1 MFGASVGTFPFVH
14 RQTRFDLLACRYLK
28 DFLERILELRNCAK
42 TIVLSILALL
52 ALVSGALGQAQAQ
65 NVAAKAPSVE
75 DKLAQSYRA
84 MYDLKFQDAFK
95 AADDAKAAAQDDPL
109 PYVAQAWVAFFRE
122 LDRLH
127 ALRSEVFTTDD
138 GFNGRESYAWEPE
151 SKKTFD
157 AALDRAEKLAQD
169 RLSRNPN
176 DARALLALSL
186 TNGLRGDDTGIF
198 TKKDLKALS
207 YIKAATG
214 YSEKL
219 LALSPDSYDAYVA
232 TGMGKYIIG
241 RKSAPVRWV
250 LRMGGY
256 KGDEQE
262 GMKELALAADHARYL
277 APFARILV
285 AFEDVRRNNPAEARR
300 KLEDLHQQFPNNHLF
315 LEELGKLNRT
325 SAQLIRQDH

>member
-1 MFGASVGTFPFVH
+1 
-14 RQTRFDLLACRYLK
+14 
-28 DFLERILELRNCAK
+28 LESILELRNCAK
-42 TIVLSILALL
+42 TIALSILALL
-52 ALVSGALGQAQAQ
+52 ALVSGASAQAQIQAQ
-65 NVAAKAPSVE
+65 NVASKPPSVE

-95 AADDAKAAAQDDPL
+95 AADEAKAVAQDDPL

-138 GFNGRESYAWEPE
+138 NFNGRESYAWEPE

-169 RLSRNPN
+169 RLSHNPN

-186 TNGLRGDDTGIF
+186 TNGLRGDDMGLF

-262 GMKELALAADHARYL
+262 GIKELALAADRARYL

-300 KLEDLHQQFPNNHLF
+300 KLEDLHQQFPDNHLF
-315 LEELGKLNRT
+315 LEELNKLNHT
-325 SAQLIRQDH
+325 SAQLTRQGN

>member
-1 MFGASVGTFPFVH
+1 
-14 RQTRFDLLACRYLK
+14 LK
-28 DFLERILELRNCAK
+28 DFWRDRLDAANRLKKICLSMIA
-42 TIVLSILALL
+42 VLSLLPLA
-52 ALVSGALGQAQAQ
+52 AQAQ
-65 NVAAKAPSVE
+65 NGPAKAQPAPAKGPTVE

-95 AADDAKAAAQDDPL
+95 AADEAAALAPDDPL
-109 PYVAQAWVAFFRE
+109 PSVAQAWVAFFRE

-138 GFNGRESYAWEPE
+138 GFNGRESYAWEPAN
-151 SKKTFD
+151 KKIFD
-157 AALDRAEKLAQD
+157 SALDRAEKLAQA
-169 RLSRNPN
+169 RLSRDPK
-176 DARALLALSL
+176 DVRALLALSL
-186 TNGLRGDDTGIF
+186 SNGLRGDDMGIF

-207 YIKAATG
+207 YIKTATDFG
-214 YSEKL
+214 ERL
-219 LALSPDSYDAYVA
+219 LAQAPDSYDAYVP

-262 GMKELALAADHARYL
+262 GMRELALAADHARYL

-285 AFEDVRRNNPAEARR
+285 AFEDVRKNNPAEARK
-300 KLEDLHQQFPNNHLF
+300 KLEDLHQQFPNNPLF
-315 LEELGKLNRT
+315 VEELGKLNRT
-325 SAQLIRQDH
+325 SALLTRQGD

>member
-1 MFGASVGTFPFVH
+1 MPLPEGF
-14 RQTRFDLLACRYLK
+14 
-28 DFLERILELRNCAK
+28 FLESILDLRNCAK
-42 TIVLSILALL
+42 TIALSILALL
-52 ALVSGALGQAQAQ
+52 ALVSGASAQAQIQAQ
-65 NVAAKAPSVE
+65 NVASKPPSVE

-95 AADDAKAAAQDDPL
+95 AADEAKAVAQDDPL

-138 GFNGRESYAWEPE
+138 NFNGRESYAWEPE

-169 RLSRNPN
+169 RLSHNPN

-186 TNGLRGDDTGIF
+186 TNGLRGDDMGLF

-262 GMKELALAADHARYL
+262 GIKELALAADRARYL

-300 KLEDLHQQFPNNHLF
+300 KLEDLHQQFPDNHLF
-315 LEELGKLNRT
+315 LEELNKLNHT
-325 SAQLIRQDH
+325 SAQLTRQGN

>member
-1 MFGASVGTFPFVH
+1 
-14 RQTRFDLLACRYLK
+14 
-28 DFLERILELRNCAK
+28 
-42 TIVLSILALL
+42 
-52 ALVSGALGQAQAQ
+52 
-65 NVAAKAPSVE
+65 
-75 DKLAQSYRA
+75 

-138 GFNGRESYAWEPE
+138 GFNARESYAWEPE

-169 RLSRNPN
+169 RLSRNSN

-186 TNGLRGDDTGIF
+186 TNGLRGDDMGIF

-325 SAQLIRQDH
+325 SAQLTRQGN